1 MTFRY
6 DALGRRISRTVNGA
20 TTQFVHDSG
29 RIVLELQGN
38 SVTAVYSY
46 GNSLVARNGEVVL
59 ADGLGTT
66 RATVDG
72 SQAVTGTLTTE
83 AFGNPVAQWGSSANP
98 YRFAGAWGYRDDGD
112 AGLLHVGARYYD
124 PQVGR
129 FISRDAVLSEHP
141 YLYCE
146 DDPVNAVD
154 PSGYKIEDAGD
165 LLGGI
170 GAIIG
175 GGGLLAGT
183 LPLPPVAG
191 IGIAVIGIGAGI
203 VGGII
208 VGDWIA
214 DHLLPPPDTYIPAPS
229 DEELK
234 RYRRE
239 IEEGWWNGTI
249 PSPPGWNGHRIPP
262 RAPYDPNHHRIPLL
276 R

>member
-1 MTFRY
+1 VTFGY

-29 RIVLELQGN
+29 RIVLELQGGN
-38 SVTAVYSY
+38 VTAIYSY

-72 SQAVTGTLTTE
+72 SQAVTSTLTTE
-83 AFGNPVAQWGSSANP
+83 AFGTPVAQWGSSANP

-146 DDPVNAVD
+146 HEPVNAVD
-154 PSGYKIEDAGD
+154 PSGRLPV
-165 LLGGI
+165 LL
-170 GAIIG
+170 
-175 GGGLLAGT
+175 LLAAAVLLVT
-183 LPLPPVAG
+183 LPGCTPHSGELPRIDPARNSDTDRLPDTVDGDDDNDGIPDNLDPFPTKPGGAHNPAFQPRSAVPRIAVLPVA
-191 IGIAVIGIGAGI
+191 
-203 VGGII
+203 
-208 VGDWIA
+208 
-214 DHLLPPPDTYIPAPS
+214 
-229 DEELK
+229 
-234 RYRRE
+234 
-239 IEEGWWNGTI
+239 
-249 PSPPGWNGHRIPP
+249 
-262 RAPYDPNHHRIPLL
+262 
-276 R
+276 